1 MSSIF
6 NLSASIK
13 TPDKL
18 NSTAVC
24 CPSLP
29 IVQLAIDYGIKFLET
44 SAKSSI
50 NVEEVR
56 HQQTN
61 FNTVQS
67 ETQ

>member
-6 NLSASIK
+6 NLSTSI
-13 TPDKL
+13 TDTL
-18 NSTAVC
+18 NPTAVY
-24 CPSLP
+24 CPSLL

-61 FNTVQS
+61 SSTVQS